1 MKRLFIFSWIII
13 IFTGNAVLASPVGKV
28 TLLEGRVDVLKPG
41 KTVATPVKI
50 GDAVDVG
57 DIYRAKSNSRAEITF
72 VNNNI
77 LRILQNTRIEIKEYE
92 VEAEPS
98 SGVIRL
104 YRGRV
109 QASVGKDFLR
119 RAAAFAEGN
128 KLEIHTP
135 NAVAGVRGTIFAV
148 FYEGGITWVFCLEGK
163 VYVFNPAK
171 PTVLIVVPA
180 NFVSNV
186 TGDESPTQPA
196 SLGKS
201 FFETILIPWV
211 VQASEQTENIW
222 QQTPQETPQETT
234 TEAFFLSEFN
244 TNLIYYDGSLTD
256 DGSLDGMMMGIGTL
270 WTATQA
276 NPIPSVLFGDYVEGT
291 IPEGH
296 IWATEVFSYNYLN
309 ETFTTYDGGAYE
321 GYLVGFVDPSYALEA
336 RFIGIYIDPEGRAGF
351 LKGNFT
357 GEAIPSPTNLFAA
370 EGSMFPVQIYDSIG
384 ISPSNLHSSIQT
396 LTPLSV
402 GGGGSFEEGGNITV
416 DNYVSEHYSLYTP
429 NREVAIWKN
438 LLFGSYSSPT
448 GNWTLSTGA
457 NDWGSYYSGTLS
469 TGSWSVSNQIIGTTY
484 GYGADISTA
493 KTWISIGEILGT
505 YENSNLWQAVQI
517 GLNLETRKFLE
528 MAGKI
533 PGTPNISALQAMNIP
548 CVEVGRT
555 TLSGN
560 GNNFTTLSMNDVIFF
575 ASNALAKPTIWA
587 TGSVTGTY
595 DAPPTIGTA
604 INLSAGGF
612 SADFKFWGWNTSNG
626 KWIATVD
633 GGTGG
638 FNGST
643 SFWGASAGTGATSGS
658 GSITGTASGVAE

>member
-1 MKRLFIFSWIII
+1 MKRVFIFSS
-13 IFTGNAVLASPVGKV
+13 IFILFIGSVAFGAPVGKV

-50 GDAVDVG
+50 GDPVDVG
-57 DIYRAKSNSRAEITF
+57 DIYRAKSKSRAEIKF

-77 LRILQNTRIEIKEYE
+77 LRIAQNTRIEIKEYTI
-92 VEAEPS
+92 EAEPS

-104 YRGRV
+104 YRGKV

-171 PTVLIVVPA
+171 PTVIIVLPA

-196 SLGKS
+196 SFGKS
-201 FFETILIPWV
+201 FFETILVPWIME
-211 VQASEQTENIW
+211 ASEQTENIW
-222 QQTPQETPQETT
+222 QPPTQQETT

-244 TNLIYYDGSLTD
+244 TNLVYYNGSLID

-270 WTATQA
+270 WTASQA
-276 NPIPSVLFGDYVEGT
+276 NPIPSVLFGDYIEGSVL
-291 IPEGH
+291 EGH
-296 IWATEVFSYNYLN
+296 IWATEVYSYNYLN
-309 ETFTTYDGGAYE
+309 GTDTTSDGGAFK
-321 GYLVGFVDPSYALEA
+321 GYLGGFIDPSYDLEA
-336 RFIGIYIDPEGRAGF
+336 RFIGIYIDPDGRAGF
-351 LKGNFT
+351 LKGDFT
-357 GEAIPSPTNLFAA
+357 GEAISSPTNLFAA
-370 EGSMFPVQIYDSIG
+370 EGNMFPVQIFDSIG
-384 ISPSNLHSSIQT
+384 ISPSNLTSNIQT
-396 LTPLSV
+396 ISPLTV
-402 GGGGSFEEGGNITV
+402 GGGGTFYDGGTISI
-416 DNYVSEHYSLYTP
+416 DNYVSEHYSLYTS
-429 NREVAIWKN
+429 NRELAIWKN
-438 LLFGSYSSPT
+438 QLFGSYSSPT
-448 GNWTLSTGA
+448 ASWTLSTGA
-457 NDWGSYYSGTLS
+457 VDWGSYYSGTLS

-493 KTWISIGEILGT
+493 KTWISVGETLGT
-505 YENSNLWQAVQI
+505 YENSQYWQAVQI

-533 PGTPNISALQAMNIP
+533 PGTPNLAALQAMNIP

-555 TLSGN
+555 TLSGS

-575 ASNALAKPTIWA
+575 ASSALAKPTIWA
-587 TGSVTGTY
+587 TGSVTGDYT
-595 DAPPTIGTA
+595 APPSIGTA
-604 INLSAGGF
+604 IDLTSAGF
-612 SADFKFWGWNTSNG
+612 SANFTFQGWNTSNG

-633 GGTGG
+633 GGSGG

-643 SFWGASAGTGATSGS
+643 SFWGASAGTGASSGS